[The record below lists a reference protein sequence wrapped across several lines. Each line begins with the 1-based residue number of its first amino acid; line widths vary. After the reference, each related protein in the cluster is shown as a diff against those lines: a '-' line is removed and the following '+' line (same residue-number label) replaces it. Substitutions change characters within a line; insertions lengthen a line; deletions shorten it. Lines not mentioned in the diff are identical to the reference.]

1 MARFFLYQNQVRPPV
16 IDAPTEP
23 DFGWFTE
30 FSTPQRPKIAAGLAV
45 ALLASGLFYSPFV
58 EAAPTPGPA
67 NNIVPNCVNT
77 PVSYEYRLL
86 YQGKAEPVVVAAAED
101 VTLDKWYIAFTDPP
115 KPKSGLAS
123 RYQIAFID
131 DNFTPESIT
140 VDKWFAP
147 LGEPRRF
154 KLALLA
160 SAQPVTVTDTDPI
173 VSFGW
178 MNELALPPKAKTS
191 VRPASQQAAVVPPFV
206 EDATFESK
214 WHQPWSEPVRF
225 RRGLYAYQQPFAT
238 AANTFPL
245 EVIFEDKWHFPW
257 SEPVRLKQGL
267 AARLQQSFIWDALP
281 DDSITG
287 TMESRWHQPWSEPVR
302 QKNGLAARYQI
313 SLAWGYTTPEATS
326 VDKWF
331 AWLNE
336 PVSRKRALST
346 ANQQVSVTDTDPV
359 VPFGWFNGLT
369 EPPKPKVTIRLGSQ
383 QITSTDTDP
392 VVSFGWFAGLN
403 EPARLKKGLPA
414 RLQQFF
420 TFDQSTPAAPATLTI
435 TTTLGSQVTYKRRL
449 IYQSVAYTPIAETIT
464 YDKWGFPWSEPK
476 RFKRGLATYE
486 QQTLAFNP
494 RPIVSFGFYGWLTEP
509 VRPKKGL
516 QARLQMPVAQP
527 PIRPNL
533 PDLKYAWFAPF
544 SEPVRQ
550 KKGLWARLQQF
561 FTYGT
566 PPISPPPA
574 TVVLDATETNAD
586 TAEFYAVVY
595 NRPVRAWVSIKEVPR
610 ADSAYAS
617 IEET

>member
-123 RYQIAFID
+123 RYQTAFIE

-147 LGEPRRF
+147 LSEPRRF

-173 VSFGW
+173 VSFDW

-206 EDATFESK
+206 EDTTFESK

-238 AANTFPL
+238 VANTFPL

-257 SEPVRLKQGL
+257 SEPVRSKSGL
-267 AARLQQSFIWDALP
+267 AVRLQQSFIWDALP

-287 TMESRWHQPWSEPVR
+287 TMESRWHQPWTEPVR
-302 QKNGLAARYQI
+302 LKKGLAARYQAD
-313 SLAWGYTTPEATS
+313 LAWGYFSPEVTS

-331 AWLNE
+331 ISWTN
-336 PVSRKRALST
+336 
-346 ANQQVSVTDTDPV
+346 
-359 VPFGWFNGLT
+359 
-369 EPPKPKVTIRLGSQ
+369 PPKPKVTIRLGSQ

-392 VVSFGWFAGLN
+392 VVSFSWFAGLN
-403 EPARLKKGLPA
+403 EPTRLKKGLSA
-414 RLQQFF
+414 GLQQFF
-420 TFDQSTPAAPATLTI
+420 TFDQSPPAVPPTLTI
-435 TTTLGSQVTYKRRL
+435 TTTLGSQVIYKRRL
-449 IYQSVAYTPIAETIT
+449 IYQSSTSVFAATIETIT

-476 RFKRGLATYE
+476 RFKRGLAPYE

-494 RPIVSFGFYGWLTEP
+494 QPIVSFGFYGWLTEP
-509 VRPKKGL
+509 VRTKKGL
-516 QARLQMPVAQP
+516 QTRLQMPVAQP